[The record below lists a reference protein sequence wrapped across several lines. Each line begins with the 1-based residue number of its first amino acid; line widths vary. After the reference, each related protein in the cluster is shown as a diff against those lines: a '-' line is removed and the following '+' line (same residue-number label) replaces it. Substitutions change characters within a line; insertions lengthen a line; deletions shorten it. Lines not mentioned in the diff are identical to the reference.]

1 MDYREFME
9 QVKKDLPE
17 RLSGVLEGAT
27 VDTTQVDK
35 LQEPAHLKWAA
46 HFALHERSKS
56 TQSPPAKESVHRAP
70 DGVLCG
76 LLFLLA
82 IGVTVFCGLYD
93 TFSHLLFS
101 CSRAEQGSSS
111 SVWANAFICTK
122 SAENSSDLRP

>member
-1 MDYREFME
+1 MFNVPD
-9 QVKKDLPE
+9 PIS
-17 RLSGVLEGAT
+17 LSV
-27 VDTTQVDK
+27 QH
-35 LQEPAHLKWAA
+35 Q
-46 HFALHERSKS
+46 LHERAKS

-122 SAENSSDLRP
+122 SAENSSGLRP